1 MNDLMKLIRPA
12 KTALVLLAAS
22 VIASCLLIASLHHD
36 LAKKQQRILQT
47 RRALSV
53 LRDEA
58 DQLKRDLETTDR
70 LAGRYRQLQQQGFIG
85 AADRSGWVQRLEDI
99 YRDTRLPAPLRY
111 ALSAPQPIN
120 ARPVSESTAYRN
132 NVLQHELTLE
142 LSGINDEEFLD
153 FMAKLSANWQAPYLV
168 QGCQISRE
176 PEVMSG
182 LQIKCTLQLY
192 SLPERS
198 KG

>member
-12 KTALVLLAAS
+12 KTALVLLAVS

-36 LAKKQQRILQT
+36 LAKMQQRIRMT

-53 LRDEA
+53 LRDGA
-58 DQLKRDLETTDR
+58 DQLKRDLETTDK
-70 LAGRYRQLQQQGFIG
+70 LSGKYRQLQQQGFIG

-120 ARPVSESTAYRN
+120 ARPVSGSMAYRN

-142 LSGINDEEFLD
+142 LSGINDEEFLG

-176 PEVMSG
+176 PGVMSG